1 MTRIVNGVIREQ
13 LVGLDAPART
23 LVYRIHDEGAP
34 FPATGYEAT
43 MVVSEDGMVI
53 ASCLGRELDEDKV
66 AAMASS
72 AVISV
77 RRALQRQ
84 GMSNFDR
91 FTLTASH
98 GKLVFTDTGIAY
110 LVVVMDRNID
120 LGPTDIEI
128 ESAAMRIRSVGEMK
142 IA

>member
-1 MTRIVNGVIREQ
+1 MRKILKGLNEAVGIR
-13 LVGLDAPART
+13 GSM
-23 LVYRIHDEGAP
+23 II
-34 FPATGYEAT
+34 
-43 MVVSEDGMVI
+43 SEDGMVI
-53 ASCLGRELDEDKV
+53 ASCLGRQLDEDRV

-72 AVISV
+72 AVMNI
-77 RRALQRQ
+77 RRSLSGQ
-84 GMSNFDR
+84 GMPSFSR

-128 ESAAMRIRSVGEMK
+128 ESAAMRIRGMGEMK
-142 IA
+142 IG

>member
-1 MTRIVNGVIREQ
+1 MRRILKGLNEVVGIRGSMVIS
-13 LVGLDAPART
+13 G
-23 LVYRIHDEGAP
+23 
-34 FPATGYEAT
+34 
-43 MVVSEDGMVI
+43 DGMVI
-53 ASCLGRELDEDKV
+53 ASCLGRQLDEDLV
-66 AAMASS
+66 AAMASN
-72 AVISV
+72 AVMSV
-77 RRALQRQ
+77 QRALTNV
-84 GMSNFDR
+84 GVGNFSR

-128 ESAAMRIRSVGEMK
+128 ESAAMRIRSLGEMK